1 MISVLSCSI
10 RPERLEITN
19 ECLGRQN
26 FKDWEWVIVTPDFL
40 SVDRLYGHNDN
51 VRVAQDPPKAEGDVY
66 SLNKAMNAGIK
77 ESQGE
82 LLIRIDDSIWFPPD
96 ALSKFWF
103 HYKNN
108 PMSCVSG
115 VGDQYDQLDDNGKP
129 SHQVW
134 IDPRKRSDLGGFYE
148 VKPEDWET
156 NYASFPKVLIEEIG
170 GWDEEMDKY
179 YAWDNVAVAYRLD
192 KIGAKF
198 FLDQNNESFS
208 YQHGRNQDWNEKSWG
223 VHDFWQWYAQRP
235 VKLDYL
241 G

>member
-1 MISVLSCSI
+1 MSITVLTPTV
-10 RPERLEITN
+10 RPERLKITQ
-19 ECLGRQN
+19 ECLARQTM
-26 FKDWEWVIVTPDFL
+26 KDYEWVIVCPENPRMDKAKW
-40 SVDRLYGHNDN
+40 VE
-51 VRVAQDPPKAEGDVY
+51 DPARKITDVTG
-66 SLNKAMNAGIK
+66 LNKAMNAGIK
-77 ESQGE
+77 ASRGE

-134 IDPRKRSDLGGFYE
+134 IDPRKRNDLGGYYE
-148 VKPEDWET
+148 VRPEDWET
-156 NYASFPKVLIEEIG
+156 NYASFPRDLIEEIG

-192 KIGAKF
+192 KVGAKF
-198 FLDQNNESFS
+198 FLDQTNESFS
-208 YQHGRNQDWNEKSWG
+208 YQHSRNVDWDDKNWVK
-223 VHDFWQWYAQRP
+223 HDFINWLNQRP
-235 VKLDYL
+235 VKLSYL
-241 G
+241 